1 MRKLVVFNQ
10 VTLDGYFAGMNG
22 DISWAHR
29 DNQDAEWNAFVAD
42 NANAGGLLL
51 SGSHSMKET
60 TGHSHLAP
68 QGWHTVTPRIV
79 VSRCKTA
86 RCVPRASVRSKGRLP
101 ASHSIRGQ
109 DRRLDSHDQ

>member
-42 NANAGGLLL
+42 NSNAGGLLL
-51 SGSHSMKET
+51 FG
-60 TGHSHLAP
+60 
-68 QGWHTVTPRIV
+68 RIQE
-79 VSRCKTA
+79 
-86 RCVPRASVRSKGRLP
+86 GL
-101 ASHSIRGQ
+101 I
-109 DRRLDSHDQ
+109 DEY